1 MARKKKTEQQ
11 DKAAVIAE
19 IRDQYITETIETNY
33 MPYVMTVIVS
43 RAIPEIDG
51 FKPSHRKLLYTMYK
65 LGLMEGG
72 FMKCAKVCGSA
83 MHYNPH
89 GDASIYATL
98 VRLTEDHEAL
108 LHPFIASKGTF
119 GKQYS
124 RDTVPA
130 ASRYTECKL
139 APICK
144 EIFGGINKDA
154 VDMVDNFDAT
164 AKEPTLLPTAFPNIL
179 VSPNLGVAVSM
190 ATNICSFNL
199 GEICDGTVELLKNPR
214 VSNDRLL
221 DVIKGPD
228 FPVGGQL
235 LYNREKMCEIYETG
249 SGSFRLRSVYKYDK
263 SNNCIDIT
271 EIPYSTS
278 VEQIMDD
285 IAKGI
290 KDGTIKELNDMRDET
305 DFGGLKLTLDLK
317 KGIDP
322 DKLMVKLFKLTSL
335 EDRFSCN
342 FNIIVKNQ
350 PKQLGVRD
358 ILLEWIDFRVDCVRR
373 ELTYDL
379 NAKRDKLHLLLG
391 LGKILLDID
400 RAIAIVRGTEK
411 EADVVPNLAREF
423 GLTTVQAEYVAEIK
437 LRYLN
442 REYILN
448 RVKEISSLQAEI
460 ADLEA
465 TVASEKKLKNVIA
478 KQLVAIKEKYGKPRK
493 TKIVAEDSITEYVK
507 EEYTEKENVRIFFT
521 KEGYFKRCLPSSLR
535 VADTQ
540 LLKDGDSIIFE
551 ADTDS
556 SKELLFFSDK
566 CRLYRGKISQFQ
578 NVKASQLGDYI
589 PAKLGFEDG
598 EKAVFMAIADD
609 MKPDDS
615 FVFIFENGKGVK
627 VPLSS
632 YDTKS
637 ARKKLTG
644 AYSAASPLVAVF
656 CESKPFNILLVTE
669 AKRGALI
676 STKLIPVKATR
687 TAGGVT
693 LISLKKDQKLHR
705 AYTEEQAPYKNAS
718 KYRKI
723 KIPATGSL
731 LDEFDIS
738 ANQISMLNDPD
749 KD

>member
-1 MARKKKTEQQ
+1 M
-11 DKAAVIAE
+11 IAE

-139 APICK
+139 SPICK

-214 VSNDRLL
+214 VSSDRLL
-221 DVIKGPD
+221 DIIKGPD

-235 LYNREKMCEIYETG
+235 VYNREKMCEIYETG

-290 KDGTIKELNDMRDET
+290 KDGTIKELSDMRDET
-305 DFGGLKLTLDLK
+305 DFGGLKLTLDLR
-317 KGIDP
+317 KGVDP

-335 EDRFSCN
+335 EDRFNCN

-358 ILLEWIDFRVDCVRR
+358 ILLEWIDFRVNCVRR
-373 ELTYDL
+373 ELMFDL
-379 NAKRDKLHLLLG
+379 NAKKDKLHLLLG

-411 EADVVPNLAREF
+411 EADVVPNLAKEF

-442 REYILN
+442 REYIIN

-465 TVASEKKLKNVIA
+465 TVASEKRLKNVIA
-478 KQLVAIKEKYGKPRK
+478 KQLQAIKEKYGKPRK
-493 TKIVAEDSITEYVK
+493 TEIIPETGVQEYVK
-507 EEYTEKENVRIFFT
+507 EEYVETETVKIFFT

-540 LLKDGDSIIFE
+540 LLKDGDSIIFSE
-551 ADTDS
+551 ETDS
-556 SKELLFFSDK
+556 GKELIFFSDRCK
-566 CRLYRGKISQFQ
+566 LYRAKISQFS
-578 NVKASQLGDYI
+578 NMKASQLGDYV
-589 PAKLGFEDG
+589 PSKLGFEDG
-598 EKAVFMAIADD
+598 EKAVYMQIAENL
-609 MKPDDS
+609 KPEDN
-615 FVFIFENGKGVK
+615 FIFIFENGKGVK
-627 VPLSS
+627 VPISA

-656 CESKPFNILLVTE
+656 TENKPFNILLVSD

-676 STKLIPVKATR
+676 STKLIPVKTTR
-687 TAGGVT
+687 TASGVT
-693 LISLKKDQKLHR
+693 LMNLKKDQKLS
-705 AYTEEQAPYKNAS
+705 AAQSEDATAYKNPS

-723 KIPATGSL
+723 KIPATGTL
-731 LDEFDIS
+731 IDEYDIEV
-738 ANQISMLNDPD
+738 NQISMLDDSD
-749 KD
+749 K